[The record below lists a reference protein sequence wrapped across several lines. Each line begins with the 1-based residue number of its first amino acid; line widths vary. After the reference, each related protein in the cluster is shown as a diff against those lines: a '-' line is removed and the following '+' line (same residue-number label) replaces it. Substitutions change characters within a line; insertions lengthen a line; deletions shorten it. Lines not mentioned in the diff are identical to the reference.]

1 MLGLIEELNI
11 ADNEKKLKSV
21 CETVINSENLI
32 KYLNDL
38 KHNGIQL
45 EDLVDVIDDTSM
57 ESDAL
62 I

>member
-1 MLGLIEELNI
+1 VLGLIEELNI

-21 CETVINSENLI
+21 CETVINSEKLI